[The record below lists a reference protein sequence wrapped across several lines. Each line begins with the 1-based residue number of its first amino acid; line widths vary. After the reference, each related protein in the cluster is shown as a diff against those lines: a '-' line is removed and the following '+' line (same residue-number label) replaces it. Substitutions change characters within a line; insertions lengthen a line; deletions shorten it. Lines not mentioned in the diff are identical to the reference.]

1 MKCNTTLLKTR
12 AWLAGLLMMLWI
24 GASAQ
29 GIIDGTVRDKSGPVA
44 GASIVIKGSLTG
56 TTSATDGSFRINAA
70 NGDIL
75 TVSYIGF
82 ETVELKVHA
91 QQQYNIVLKEA
102 DNLLSDVVV
111 TGYATQKK
119 ENLTGAVA
127 AISGK
132 DLQNRPITNV
142 AQALQGQM
150 ANLNVT
156 TGSSGGAPD
165 AKPNINIRGY
175 TGLGSKSG
183 GGVSGSPLIVLD
195 GIPGGDLSTIN
206 PSDIE
211 SISIL
216 KDAAASAIYGSS
228 APYGV
233 MLVTTKQGKKGA
245 RPSITYSNNLS
256 WSQPIGLPKMINSV
270 DFANIFNEAF
280 VNSGRAAWY
289 DAETLQR
296 IKDYKEGRMRDETI
310 KDPTPGVD
318 DWYGSGN
325 GYSHGAGPNRGN
337 GNNDWFKIFFKDWS
351 ASQQHNLGVSG
362 GGESSRYYLGLGYL
376 EKKGMYNFTDEKY
389 KRITIR
395 TNVSSD
401 LTKWLTFNI
410 RSSLSRGLNTTPA
423 TYPDATGGNLMHQIG
438 RKLPTTP
445 YRNPDGHYSDYSNI
459 GLFTEGGKQKY
470 TSDQVQVT
478 AETVVK
484 PLPGW
489 NITANY
495 TLFGTSKNT
504 ENFNKTVYS
513 YLPSGNKV
521 VMFQTAPINSLTKSN
536 EVQDKHVINLFS
548 TYEKSVGGHNFQV
561 LGGYIRDLTNF
572 KYQYATNSYLYSND
586 LPALN
591 LTYNSTPSIG
601 DNMRVLAVEGVFG
614 RLNYNFKEKYLVEIN
629 GRYDASSRFL
639 KSARWKL
646 YPAVSV
652 GYSISKE
659 DFWKPLSH
667 YVNTLKIRGSY
678 GALGDQW
685 GDNPN
690 QDNYYPFYPSL
701 GTNAP
706 NSSTWIFGSGRQAYV
721 TSPTLINSSL
731 TWASI
736 KTFDLGIDA
745 TFFKDRLSASFDW
758 YNRRADDFVGPAQA
772 LPAVLGAAVPQ
783 ANNASMQ
790 TKGFELTLDWRDK
803 VGNVNYFV
811 KGVLSNS
818 KARVVR
824 YPNPTKLLS
833 NWYEGQQIGEIWGYE
848 TAGLFQTKEQVD
860 AAPNQ
865 NAIDAVGW
873 TPGDVQYKDLNGD
886 GVITPGSST
895 AGDPGDRK
903 VIGNSTP
910 RFLYG
915 LSLGADWKGFD
926 ISLFVQGVGKRDS
939 WISSNYFWG
948 IIGGEWQSTLLTPN
962 LDRYTPETPNGY
974 FPKYY
979 MTSQMNKNMQVQTR
993 YLQNS
998 AYMRVKNLQIGY
1010 SIPNALAKKLGLQR
1024 ARLYVSTDNLATFT
1038 KLQKTID
1045 PELSIGD
1052 SKIYPLQ
1059 RTYSF
1064 GINLTL

>member
-12 AWLAGLLMMLWI
+12 TWLAGLVMMLWI

-70 NGDIL
+70 NGDVL

-195 GIPGGDLSTIN
+195 GIPGGDLTTIN

-296 IKDYKEGRMRDETI
+296 IKDYKEGRMKDETI

-337 GNNDWFKIFFKDWS
+337 GNNDWFKIFFKNWS

-376 EKKGMYNFTDEKY
+376 EKNGMYNFTDEKY

-470 TSDQVQVT
+470 TSDQVQIT

-521 VMFQTAPINSLTKSN
+521 VMFQTAPINSLTKSS

-721 TSPTLINSSL
+721 TSPALINSSL

-848 TAGLFQTKEQVD
+848 TAGLFQTKEQVNT
-860 AAPNQ
+860 APNQ

-915 LSLGADWKGFD
+915 LSVGADWKGFD
-926 ISLFVQGVGKRDS
+926 VSLFVQGVGKRDS

>member
-1 MKCNTTLLKTR
+1 MKCKLTLLRTGG
-12 AWLAGLLMMLWI
+12 WLICLFNLLWLDVSAQAIINGTIRDKGGPVI
-24 GASAQ
+24 GAS
-29 GIIDGTVRDKSGPVA
+29 V
-44 GASIVIKGSLTG
+44 IVKGSLVG
-56 TTSATDGSFRINAA
+56 TSSAADGTFKINAV
-70 NGDIL
+70 NGDVLSI
-75 TVSYIGF
+75 SYIGY
-82 ETVELKVHA
+82 ETVEVKV
-91 QQQYNIVLKEA
+91 QPGQQYSIVLIEA
-102 DNLLSDVVV
+102 QNLLSDVVV
-111 TGYATQKK
+111 TGYSTQKR

-127 AISGK
+127 AISGR

-150 ANLNVT
+150 GNLNVT

-165 AKPNINIRGY
+165 ARPNINIRGY
-175 TGLGSKSG
+175 TGLGSKSS
-183 GGVSGSPLIVLD
+183 GGVNGGPLIVLD

-206 PSDIE
+206 PNDIE
-211 SISIL
+211 NISIL

-233 MLVTTKQGKKGA
+233 MLVTTKQGKKGIK
-245 RPSITYSNNLS
+245 PSITYSNNLS
-256 WSQPIGLPKMINSV
+256 WSQPIGLPKMVNSV
-270 DFANIFNEAF
+270 DFANVFNEAF

-289 DAETLQR
+289 DAETLKR
-296 IKDYKEGRMRDETI
+296 IKDYKEGRMKDETI

-337 GNNDWFKIFFKDWS
+337 GNNDWFKIFFKDW
-351 ASQQHNLGVSG
+351 AMSQQHNLGVSG
-362 GGESSRYYLGLGYL
+362 GSESSSYYLGLGYL
-376 EKKGMYNFTDEKY
+376 EKNGMYNFTNENY
-389 KRITIR
+389 KRINLR
-395 TNVSSD
+395 VNVSSD
-401 LTKWLTFNI
+401 LSKWFTLNF
-410 RSSLSRGLNTTPA
+410 RSSLSRGLNSTPA

-445 YRNPDGHYSDYSNI
+445 YKNPDGHYSDYSNI
-459 GLFTEGGKQKY
+459 GIFTEGGKQKY
-470 TSDQVQVT
+470 TNDQVQLT
-478 AETVVK
+478 TETVIK
-484 PLPGW
+484 PLAGW

-495 TLFGTSKNT
+495 TLFGNSKNV

-513 YLPSGNKV
+513 YLPSGNKIL
-521 VMFQTAPINSLTKSN
+521 MFQTAPINSLTKSN

-548 TYEKSVGGHNFQV
+548 TYEKKVGSHYFQV
-561 LGGYIRDLTNF
+561 LGGYIRDLTNY
-572 KYQYATNSYLYSND
+572 KYQYATNSFLYSND
-586 LPALN
+586 LPALS
-591 LTYNSTPSIG
+591 LTYNSTPTIG

-614 RLNYNFKEKYLVEIN
+614 RVNYNYKEKYLIELN

-639 KSARWKL
+639 ESARWKL
-646 YPAVSV
+646 YPAVSF
-652 GYSISKE
+652 GYNISKE
-659 DFWKPLSH
+659 DFWSPVSN

-678 GALGDQW
+678 GSLGDQW

-706 NSSTWIFGSGRQAYV
+706 NNSTWIFGNGRQAYV
-721 TSPTLINSSL
+721 NSPALINSNL
-731 TWASI
+731 TWATI
-736 KTFDLGIDA
+736 KTVNVGIDA
-745 TFFKDRLSASFDW
+745 TFIQDRLAASFDW
-758 YNRRADDFVGPAQA
+758 YERKADNFVGPAQA
-772 LPAVLGAAVPQ
+772 LPAVLGADVPQ
-783 ANNASMQ
+783 ANNASMT
-790 TKGFELTLDWRDK
+790 TKGFELSLDWRDK
-803 VGNVNYFV
+803 IKDVNYYV
-811 KGVLSNS
+811 KAVLSDS
-818 KARVVR
+818 RAKVLK

-833 NWYEGQQIGEIWGYE
+833 NWYEGQDIGEIWGYE
-848 TAGLFQTKEQVD
+848 TVGLFQSKEQVD
-860 AAPNQ
+860 ISPNQ

-886 GVITPGSST
+886 GVITPGNST
-895 AGDPGDRK
+895 LENPGDRK
-903 VIGNSTP
+903 IIGNSTP
-910 RFLYG
+910 RYLYG

-926 ISLFVQGVGKRDS
+926 FSLFLQGVGQRDS

-962 LDRYTPETPNGY
+962 MDRYTAETPNGY

-979 MTSQMNKNMQVQTR
+979 MTSQMNKNMQTQTR

-1010 SIPNALAKKLGLQR
+1010 SIPKPTLRKIGLQR
-1024 ARLYVSTDNLATFT
+1024 ARLYVSVDNLATFT

-1059 RTYSF
+1059 RTFSF
-1064 GINLTL
+1064 GLNLTL

>member
-1 MKCNTTLLKTR
+1 MKCKTTLLKTR

-24 GASAQ
+24 SASAQ
-29 GIIDGTVRDKSGPVA
+29 RIISGTVHDKSGPVA

-56 TTSATDGSFRINAA
+56 TTSATDGSFTINAA

-91 QQQYNIVLKEA
+91 QQKYEIVLKEA

-132 DLQNRPITNV
+132 DLQNRPITNI

-165 AKPNINIRGY
+165 ARPNINIRGY
-175 TGLGSKSG
+175 TGLGNKSG
-183 GGVSGSPLIVLD
+183 GGISGAPLIVLD
-195 GIPGGDLSTIN
+195 GIPGGDLTTIN

-280 VNSGRAAWY
+280 INSGRTAWY
-289 DAETLQR
+289 DDETLQR
-296 IKDYKEGRMRDETI
+296 IRDYKEGRMKDETI
-310 KDPTPGVD
+310 NDPTPGVD

-376 EKKGMYNFTDEKY
+376 EKNGMYNFTDEKY

-401 LTKWLTFNI
+401 LAKWLTLNI
-410 RSSLSRGLNTTPA
+410 RSSLSRGLNSTPA

-445 YRNPDGHYSDYSNI
+445 FRNPDGHYSDYSNI

-470 TSDQVQVT
+470 TTDQVQVT

-614 RLNYNFKEKYLVEIN
+614 RLNYNFKEKYLVEVN

-706 NSSTWIFGSGRQAYV
+706 NSSTWIFGNGRQAYV
-721 TSPTLINSSL
+721 TSPALINSSL

-745 TFFKDRLSASFDW
+745 TFFKDRLAASFDW

-790 TKGFELTLDWRDK
+790 TKGFELTVDWRDK
-803 VGNVNYFV
+803 AGEVNYFV

-818 KARVVR
+818 NARVIR

-848 TAGLFQTKEQVD
+848 TAGLFQTKEQVN
-860 AAPNQ
+860 AAPSQ

-895 AGDPGDRK
+895 VGDPGDRK

-915 LSLGADWKGFD
+915 LSIGADWKGFD
-926 ISLFVQGVGKRDS
+926 FSLFVQGVARRDS

-1010 SIPNALAKKLGLQR
+1010 SIPNSSAKKLGLQR
-1024 ARLYVSTDNLATFT
+1024 VRLYVSMDNLATFT
-1038 KLQKTID
+1038 RLQKTID